1 VVGPT
6 LERPVSTDPPPA
18 EDEVQE
24 FLRSSAGRAP
34 RWLVA
39 IGVLAWLTTVYLG
52 YQSLTQLGR
61 LF

>member
-6 LERPVSTDPPPA
+6 LERPVSTDLPPA
-18 EDEVQE
+18 EDEVRE

-34 RWLVA
+34 RWLIA
-39 IGVLAWLTTVYLG
+39 IGVLTTVYLG